1 VRNSLLGLLCVALS
15 SMCLSQEFPKADVF
29 GGYSYLNI
37 DTNGLTSRQSA
48 NGWEAAASGNFNRWF
63 AVEFD
68 VSGYYKTYSIP
79 TIADVKVRDYSYVGG
94 PRLNFR
100 PFFVHAL
107 LGGDHLSGSA
117 MGYSASQDGLAG
129 AFGGGVQQK
138 VSGPWSVRVSAD
150 YVFSRHNIFGGPS
163 YTQNNFRAGVGI
175 AYSFGSR
182 STRDHAASHKASSA
196 PEHPA
201 SMSIP
206 SLGIMVAPRNEGGA
220 EIVDIASGSVAELA
234 NLHVGEVI
242 TSVDGKAVNSPMEL
256 AAALQNRASGSQV
269 HLGYMFHTN
278 AMGYFAK
285 ETVVIL
291 K

>member
-1 VRNSLLGLLCVALS
+1 MRNFLLGFLCAALCS
-15 SMCLSQEFPKADVF
+15 LCFSQEFPKADVA

-37 DTNGLTSRQSA
+37 DTNDLTSRQSA
-48 NGWEAAASGNFNRWF
+48 NGWEAAVSGNFNRWF

-68 VSGYYKTYSIP
+68 VNGYYKTYSIP
-79 TIADVKVRDYSYVGG
+79 TIADVKVRDYSYLGG
-94 PRLNFR
+94 PRINFR

-117 MGYSASQDGLAG
+117 LGFSASQDGLAG

-138 VSGPWSVRVSAD
+138 VSGPWGVRVSAD

-163 YTQNNFRAGVGI
+163 FTQNNFRAGVGI
-175 AYSFGSR
+175 VYSFGSTGR
-182 STRDHAASHKASSA
+182 HAASRTANSPQQLS
-196 PEHPA
+196 A

-206 SLGIMVAPRNEGGA
+206 SLGIMVISRNEGGA
-220 EIVDIASGSVAELA
+220 EIVDIASGSVAQFA

-242 TSVDGKAVNSPMEL
+242 TSVDGKVVNSPMEL

-269 HLGYMFHTN
+269 HLGYLFRTS
-278 AMGYFAK
+278 AMGYFSK